1 MTPEADANRVFIV
14 EDEFMLV
21 MLLEDLLPTLGY
33 SVAGSAGSVEQALT
47 DLEANEIDLAVVDV
61 NLAGTESFPVADA
74 LRERGIPFLFT
85 TGYGQQG
92 MPARFADTPVLAK
105 PYRRHDIQAAL
116 AQLQAAQ

>member
-1 MTPEADANRVFIV
+1 MTLDATQRVFIV

-21 MLLEDLLPTLGY
+21 MLLEELLPTLGY
-33 SVAGSAGSVEQALT
+33 AVAGSAASVEQALA

-61 NLAGTESFPVADA
+61 NLGGTESFPVADA

-92 MPARFADTPVLAK
+92 LPARFADAPVLAK
-105 PYRRHDIQAAL
+105 PYRRHDIEAAL
-116 AQLQAAQ
+116 SQLRTAH

>member
-1 MTPEADANRVFIV
+1 MTSDTAARVLIV

-21 MLLEDLLPTLGY
+21 MLMEELLPTLGY
-33 SVAGSAGSVEQALT
+33 EIAGTAASVDEALEH
-47 DLEANEIDLAVVDV
+47 LASLQIDLAVVDV

-92 MPARFADTPVLAK
+92 LPPRFADAPVLAK
-105 PYRRHDIQAAL
+105 PFRRHDIDAAL
-116 AQLQAAQ
+116 TQLRANAD

>member
-1 MTPEADANRVFIV
+1 MSSDTAQRVFIV

-21 MLLEDLLPTLGY
+21 MLLEELLPTLGY
-33 SVAGSAGSVEQALT
+33 AVAGSAASVEQALG
-47 DLEANEIDLAVVDV
+47 DLDGTQIDLAVVDV

-92 MPARFADTPVLAK
+92 LPARFADAPVLAK
-105 PYRRHDIQAAL
+105 PYRRQDIEAAL
-116 AQLQAAQ
+116 SQLRAAH